1 VSLMRWFQRLSAT
14 RKVLLI
20 LAPGMLT
27 LAFDAFVP
35 HWSWNNNT
43 MKWNQYPPVIY
54 GLLAFVFMGLA
65 GVVNMPSA
73 TRIKINQV
81 VGVIGIIV
89 GAAGIYFHGMAALE
103 GLEGEVIGLKVL
115 GTTLKSAP
123 PLFAPAAFAGIGL
136 LLFVLHRLTS
146 EETTC

>member
-1 VSLMRWFQRLSAT
+1 VSIMRWFQRLSAT

-35 HWSWNNNT
+35 HWSWNNNM

-54 GLLAFVFMGLA
+54 GLLAFALMGYA
-65 GVVNMPSA
+65 GTVNIPSA
-73 TRIKINQV
+73 RRIKINQF
-81 VGVIGIIV
+81 VGVLGIIV
-89 GAAGIYFHGMAALE
+89 GVAGVYFHGISAYE
-103 GLEGEVIGLKVL
+103 GLEGEEL
-115 GTTLKSAP
+115 GIKLVGETLKSAP

>member
-1 VSLMRWFQRLSAT
+1 MSMMRWFQNLSAT

-54 GLLAFVFMGLA
+54 GVLAFVFMSAA
-65 GVVNMPSA
+65 GVLTMPSA
-73 TRIKINQV
+73 TRIRINQI
-81 VGVIGIIV
+81 VGVCGAIV
-89 GAAGIYFHGMAALE
+89 GVAGIYFHGISAIE
-103 GLEGEVIGLKVL
+103 GLEGEELGLKII

-146 EETTC
+146 EETNC